1 MSSDESKP
9 LSRELQEPFTRIV
22 SDYIVA
28 TYAMSQGMRVEL
40 ADACRRFF
48 ESVAE
53 NERCTT

>member
-1 MSSDESKP
+1 MSSDELKP
-9 LSRELQEPFTRIV
+9 LSRELQEPFARIV

-28 TYAMSQGMRVEL
+28 TYAMSQGLRVEL
-40 ADACRRFF
+40 SDACRRFF